1 MSITEQHIIAVK
13 NLSYSYEHERVL
25 ENVSVS
31 VSPGEFVGIIG
42 PNGGGKST
50 FVKILLGLLKPDSG
64 AVSLFGKGVESF
76 KDWHRI
82 GYVSQHAAH
91 MSSDFPISVN
101 EVISMSNSD
110 KDAIQKAINTV
121 GLAEYDRKL
130 VRELSGGQKQRVFI
144 ARAIATNPSLLV
156 LDEPTVGVDAES
168 QDAFYTLLRTLH
180 ETKKL
185 TILLISHDIE
195 VIAREVNSVI
205 CLNKNL
211 IYHGLPNDIVNSD
224 AIQSIYGKHAR
235 FIAHTH

>member
-1 MSITEQHIIAVK
+1 MPMTEQHIIEVD

-25 ENVSVS
+25 ENVSVTMRA
-31 VSPGEFVGIIG
+31 GDFVGIIG

-50 FVKILLGLLKPDSG
+50 FVKILLGLLKPDYGS
-64 AVSLFGKGVESF
+64 VSLFGKPVEKF

-91 MSSDFPISVN
+91 MSADFPISIN
-101 EVISMSNSD
+101 EVVSMSNSD
-110 KDAIQKAINTV
+110 KDAIQNAISIV
-121 GLAEYDRKL
+121 GLEAYDKRL

-144 ARAIATNPSLLV
+144 ARALATNPSLLV

-168 QDAFYTLLRTLH
+168 QEAFYALLHTLH
-180 ETKKL
+180 EKKKL

-211 IYHGLPNDIVNSD
+211 IYHGLPNDIINSD
-224 AIQSIYGKHAR
+224 VIQTVYGKHAR
-235 FIAHTH
+235 YIAHTH